1 MNNAL
6 KLLVVEDSEND
17 VLLLIRVLR
26 REGYTPDFLRVE
38 TADELIEALTKDR
51 WDLVITDHKMPNLDS
66 NDVLQIVK
74 QTGLDLPVIIVSGL
88 IA

>member
-38 TADELIEALTKDR
+38 TANELIETLTKDR
-51 WDLVITDHKMPNLDS
+51 
-66 NDVLQIVK
+66 
-74 QTGLDLPVIIVSGL
+74 
-88 IA
+88 